1 MQFNSFDEIVQM
13 GGHGAFVW
21 SAYAIAAITLIALIV
36 LPLLRQRRF
45 FVEQI
50 ASEHRRAARVQQTS
64 ISDSNAS

>member
-21 SAYAIAAITLIALIV
+21 SAYAIAAITLIALVV

-45 FVEQI
+45 FAEQF
-50 ASEHRRAARVQQTS
+50 ASERRRAARAHQVFDTS
-64 ISDSNAS
+64 IS

>member
-21 SAYAIAAITLIALIV
+21 SAYAIATATLIALIV

-45 FVEQI
+45 FAEQF
-50 ASEHRRAARVQQTS
+50 ASERRRIARTQQAPDSS
-64 ISDSNAS
+64 IS